1 MHSKAVYLA
10 VLLLVGC
17 GGSDGGSVSAGAS
30 ASSGTTDPAA
40 QPTQTSSTPSESS
53 NCKDGLAGTIVGGD
67 LFVAEQGPVGMT
79 LLSNGG
85 LSQYLF
91 WVLYD
96 NVFGIPAISNR
107 QDKFGAAQPFPPG
120 TPPGAASQLQLQ
132 PPSPFDL
139 NGQTVPTSFPKGVPV
154 ELLLRNYDG
163 GPVSETNTFTT
174 AAIGKDI
181 WPDGWPRASVTYGP
195 NNTATVTFFSG
206 FSVGLANVCGSGSA
220 L

>member
-1 MHSKAVYLA
+1 MT
-10 VLLLVGC
+10 
-17 GGSDGGSVSAGAS
+17 AGAS
-30 ASSGTTDPAA
+30 ASSGGTAPAP
-40 QPTQTSSTPSESS
+40 QPTQASTPG
-53 NCKDGLAGTIVGGD
+53 NCKDGLQGTIVGGD

-79 LLSNGG
+79 LLNNGQ

-96 NVFGIPAISNR
+96 NVYGIPTISNR

-120 TPPGAASQLQLQ
+120 AAPGASSQLQVQ

-139 NGQTVPTSFPKGVPV
+139 DGQELAATFPKGIPV

-174 AAIGKDI
+174 ASIGKDI

-195 NNTATVTFFSG
+195 NNTATVAFFAG
-206 FSVGLANVCGSGSA
+206 FSVSLTNVCGSGSPG
-220 L
+220 

>member
-1 MHSKAVYLA
+1 MT
-10 VLLLVGC
+10 
-17 GGSDGGSVSAGAS
+17 AGAS
-30 ASSGTTDPAA
+30 ASSGSTAPAP
-40 QPTQTSSTPSESS
+40 QPTQASTPS
-53 NCKDGLAGTIVGGD
+53 NCKDGLQGTIVGGD

-79 LLSNGG
+79 LLSNGQ

-96 NVFGIPAISNR
+96 NVYGLPTISNR

-120 TPPGAASQLQLQ
+120 TAPGASSQLQVQ

-139 NGQTVPTSFPKGVPV
+139 DGQELAATFPKGIPL

-174 AAIGKDI
+174 ASIGKDI

-195 NNTATVTFFSG
+195 NNTATVTFFAG
-206 FSVGLANVCGSGSA
+206 FSVALTNVCGSGSPG
-220 L
+220 